1 MIWERTD
8 VVEFPT
14 TDGDTETERGE
25 GRVLE
30 SSHRQILDLPTPS
43 SEFLPPPS
51 PRSDRPITAILKNRK
66 RGIHSEGDLYQPP
79 ASPHEQHP
87 CK

>member
-43 SEFLPPPS
+43 SEFLPPPL
-51 PRSDRPITAILKNRK
+51 PEVRPAHYR
-66 RGIHSEGDLYQPP
+66 
-79 ASPHEQHP
+79 HP
-87 CK
+87 EKQEERHPQRR